1 MGSVKTSLEND
12 SMTSGTPWSVKGIDP
27 KAREVAKDLARR
39 SGMTLG
45 EWLNRMILE
54 DETPEE
60 VTSEAQF
67 AGRPSR
73 YVEVPRAAQAGP
85 GRFETVEH
93 PSDEL
98 DRVAGAFDRLSE
110 RLEASETRTG
120 LVITGVEHSV
130 REAVARIESAER
142 EHVAVAARFEGL
154 AEDIQDG
161 QSRLTERMRRLEQD
175 AAGPR
180 SPEAL
185 HVIEQTLGKVA
196 SQLYEGESR
205 NSEQFQR
212 LNEAEGKTAEA
223 LQSLRNSLAALDARL
238 GGVEQAGAP
247 GVERRLERLAD
258 ELTRRVEGVRGEIA
272 EQLRVAPDARIER
285 VESKLAEIGE
295 QVRLAEQRQALAV
308 GTMGREVLAM
318 ADSLNRRVQ
327 KAETRSVEVM
337 DTVGGEVAR
346 LAQTVESRLGRTD
359 AVHAQA
365 LEKLGAEI
373 ARMTERL
380 GERISAAERRSAQAI
395 DEVGDQVV
403 RVTDKISARHD
414 RASEDLAERIR
425 LSEQRTARL
434 LDEARAKIDERLAE
448 SQSRGPASYAAA
460 AIYGREPFPPLGPP
474 EPDGLAGVAA
484 YGADVAPFSAERLA
498 PTDFADEDL
507 DPTPAGF
514 DGDAF
519 QPADIFEAEE
529 AKSSAEAAPESDP
542 TIAERAP
549 DTVLAGPQVHD
560 DADSEWSHAAN
571 LDVPTAPPD
580 DQLTSAAAT
589 ETAAFDP
596 TPVDLEPVTLDPV
609 HLEPADE
616 RAGLA
621 WDAAPAEALAD
632 PDAEIEA
639 AVEPEVEPEGVAQV
653 ERPLTTREVIEQAR
667 AAARLASQGGEA
679 RTRKDWTSKEKIIKP
694 ASGDTAS
701 AADPAAKSP
710 SARKAPGASLFAGL
724 RFNRGK
730 GGGSTLQT
738 ALLVAGGAAF
748 LSVGAAGFVLMEGAP
763 QGAAPKRVAAARDQV
778 GQPIAKSENEALD
791 PFGPNPRAAVAL
803 APREVASVAPA
814 AQSDVDLGAL
824 YSAAVA
830 AIDAKAPGGL
840 EQLRKAA
847 NLGHAPAQLYLA
859 KVYEEGR
866 AGLPRD
872 LAEARRWTERA
883 ASGGDRKAMHNLALY
898 YFEGTGG
905 GAKNAALA
913 AQWFRKA
920 ADLGLVDSQY
930 NLGRLYEEG
939 IGVSQNAAEAYKW
952 YLIAARTG
960 DGESRSSAARARAKL
975 TPEGR
980 SVAERSAAGYRPAE
994 AGVTAVA
1001 ATGAPSAAVM
1011 TAQRALSR
1019 LGYYQG
1025 PRDGSS
1031 SPALQ
1036 MAIAAYQRDQGFVAT
1051 GALDEVTIARLAVFT
1066 R

>member
-1 MGSVKTSLEND
+1 
-12 SMTSGTPWSVKGIDP
+12 MTSGTPWSVKGIDP

-60 VTSEAQF
+60 VTSEAHF

-142 EHVAVAARFEGL
+142 ESVAVAARFEGL
-154 AEDIQDG
+154 AEEIQDG
-161 QSRLTERMRRLEQD
+161 QGRLTERMRRLEQD
-175 AAGPR
+175 ASGPR

-196 SQLYEGESR
+196 SQLYQGESR

-258 ELTRRVEGVRGEIA
+258 ELTRRVEGVRSEIA

-359 AVHAQA
+359 VVHAQA

-414 RASEDLAERIR
+414 RASEDLSERIR

-474 EPDGLAGVAA
+474 EPDGLAGVGA

-519 QPADIFEAEE
+519 QPADIFEVEE
-529 AKSSAEAAPESDP
+529 AKSPAEAEPESDP

-560 DADSEWSHAAN
+560 DADSEWSHAAD
-571 LDVPTAPPD
+571 LDVPTALAD
-580 DQLTSAAAT
+580 DQLTSAATT
-589 ETAAFDP
+589 ETAALDL

-609 HLEPADE
+609 DLEPADE
-616 RAGLA
+616 RPGLA
-621 WDAAPAEALAD
+621 WDDTPAEALAD
-632 PDAEIEA
+632 PEAEIEA
-639 AVEPEVEPEGVAQV
+639 EIEAVVEPEVELEAVAQV

-679 RTRKDWTSKEKIIKP
+679 RTRKDRTSKEKTIKP
-694 ASGDTAS
+694 ASGDTAP
-701 AADPAAKSP
+701 AADPAARSP
-710 SARKAPGASLFAGL
+710 SAKKAPGASLFAGL
-724 RFNRGK
+724 GFNRGK

-763 QGAAPKRVAAARDQV
+763 QGAAPKRVAEARDQV

-803 APREVASVAPA
+803 VPREVASVAPA
-814 AQSDVDLGAL
+814 VQSDVDLGAL

-830 AIDAKAPGGL
+830 AIDAKAPGGM

-866 AGLPRD
+866 VGLPRD

-980 SVAERSAAGYRPAE
+980 SVAERSAAGFRPAQG
-994 AGVTAVA
+994 GVTAVA